1 MGADNTLSNEIN
13 VVISPQ
19 DLNQNDFEENYEL
32 GNMVHNNNTDKLLTI
47 DDFATKDS
55 HYRSGLGEKVLAA
68 LFINDAE
75 HDKNTKY
82 DNYEEGLPRRHSS
95 ESPFNDIDN
104 DEINNNFVRKNR
116 YSDSDN
122 YNYLT
127 NNLIT
132 DKVEND
138 KESQDIKD
146 NMHKRSN
153 SDAGPGFIGSLD
165 LNNPIP
171 TSLLSKGG
179 FFSRDSPIFQVLEK
193 ENEKQKQKDKEN
205 EIKKKT
211 ELLQPSES
219 PPSSPP
225 PSPPPPPPPPPPA
238 PMNPINSPNHI
249 SNPTIS
255 QNNANALIPMGPPG
269 GFMSSAIQNGF
280 NPNNP
285 MRSMGNAGGPHAS
298 ESGAFIPPHIK
309 PYLDSLNQKN
319 RQEPPPPQYRQRSHP
334 PPDRDEDFQLDSG
347 YEKNM
352 RRRPSYRNSEQDR
365 RSDPRNP
372 YRNPSFFTERNRERN
387 MQDRHAGRPPY
398 PSYYRAN
405 ENAVSN
411 TNPNTYV
418 KKIMPP
424 FYFEE
429 QNGVPPFVNHGER
442 YPPPPNQRYNMMPPK
457 SQIMGPQY
465 VPSLYNSNQRPVG
478 FRAPPPQNDGTNYQ
492 FNPMFPS
499 EYSPSH
505 SVNEEEEHW
514 KNKADPWAQE
524 NGHTRNIDVMKER
537 KMRDRM
543 NKERRNRRRKKVMRW
558 NDRHNTRKVNQDHK
572 DWQMIKK
579 DYQSGED
586 DGLNDISNNVDDQ
599 TLAARFKTFK
609 IPILPKKT
617 LRSNSKI
624 PNKIADIK
632 VQCDIYDESMA
643 ILLTFLKPF
652 KGVVYSKGYYKSE
665 FCRVN
670 GNHENQVSI
679 RLPLDGCGTVQE
691 NEIKQLENGVL
702 SFHNTVIIMFS
713 SKNGVLEGKDKAFHV
728 TCEIDTTGVK
738 RVNGGLDVTVP
749 YSNFSTRSDIIP
761 KTRMSIIPGRDPFS
775 KPENLFELGS
785 SGVLDVTFKDRK
797 GLFDLYLFDCYAHDG
812 MGNEKIRLIDENGCP
827 ENENLI
833 GAQSRSER
841 VLDKMSEREDYD
853 TFEKH
858 VYAPFNVFKFP
869 DVPNVYFDCY
879 VQICYKECP
888 KPVCSID
895 RYTAGDDNDN
905 EEEERMSPNE
915 SRIGNHHPD
924 IQGDYMEDMPRETSR
939 NSDDDESEK
948 EKITREEEELGREID
963 RIRKRPFDIPRDSFH
978 ERLPLVVSR
987 DRKDRKERSFANNKV
1002 KEGGVKVTS
1011 KLFKRQITTYL
1022 VKNDS
1027 DSKNGSGNMG
1037 KTVNLFSSIA
1047 VMIPGDKNTLSED
1060 GIYFAKVP
1068 TTTVSSSWCF
1078 SPNNFMAVIIAST
1091 LLVILMI
1098 TGMIY
1103 TYHNTH
1109 IREKSH
1115 SINKHLF
1122 RGYNRKCQEL
1132 AEDKF

>member
-1 MGADNTLSNEIN
+1 
-13 VVISPQ
+13 
-19 DLNQNDFEENYEL
+19 
-32 GNMVHNNNTDKLLTI
+32 
-47 DDFATKDS
+47 
-55 HYRSGLGEKVLAA
+55 
-68 LFINDAE
+68 
-75 HDKNTKY
+75 
-82 DNYEEGLPRRHSS
+82 
-95 ESPFNDIDN
+95 
-104 DEINNNFVRKNR
+104 
-116 YSDSDN
+116 
-122 YNYLT
+122 
-127 NNLIT
+127 
-132 DKVEND
+132 
-138 KESQDIKD
+138 
-146 NMHKRSN
+146 
-153 SDAGPGFIGSLD
+153 
-165 LNNPIP
+165 
-171 TSLLSKGG
+171 
-179 FFSRDSPIFQVLEK
+179 
-193 ENEKQKQKDKEN
+193 
-205 EIKKKT
+205 
-211 ELLQPSES
+211 
-219 PPSSPP
+219 
-225 PSPPPPPPPPPPA
+225 
-238 PMNPINSPNHI
+238 
-249 SNPTIS
+249 
-255 QNNANALIPMGPPG
+255 
-269 GFMSSAIQNGF
+269 
-280 NPNNP
+280 
-285 MRSMGNAGGPHAS
+285 
-298 ESGAFIPPHIK
+298 
-309 PYLDSLNQKN
+309 
-319 RQEPPPPQYRQRSHP
+319 
-334 PPDRDEDFQLDSG
+334 
-347 YEKNM
+347 
-352 RRRPSYRNSEQDR
+352 
-365 RSDPRNP
+365 
-372 YRNPSFFTERNRERN
+372 
-387 MQDRHAGRPPY
+387 
-398 PSYYRAN
+398 
-405 ENAVSN
+405 
-411 TNPNTYV
+411 
-418 KKIMPP
+418 
-424 FYFEE
+424 
-429 QNGVPPFVNHGER
+429 
-442 YPPPPNQRYNMMPPK
+442 
-457 SQIMGPQY
+457 
-465 VPSLYNSNQRPVG
+465 
-478 FRAPPPQNDGTNYQ
+478 
-492 FNPMFPS
+492 
-499 EYSPSH
+499 
-505 SVNEEEEHW
+505 
-514 KNKADPWAQE
+514 
-524 NGHTRNIDVMKER
+524 
-537 KMRDRM
+537 
-543 NKERRNRRRKKVMRW
+543 MRW

-670 GNHENQVSI
+670 
-679 RLPLDGCGTVQE
+679 
-691 NEIKQLENGVL
+691 
-702 SFHNTVIIMFS
+702 
-713 SKNGVLEGKDKAFHV
+713 
-728 TCEIDTTGVK
+728 
-738 RVNGGLDVTVP
+738 
-749 YSNFSTRSDIIP
+749 
-761 KTRMSIIPGRDPFS
+761 
-775 KPENLFELGS
+775 
-785 SGVLDVTFKDRK
+785 